1 MCVKARGGIYLKI
14 NILIVE
20 DDEAIS
26 NLIKIS
32 LSMAGYKSR
41 QVFNGLEAFNL
52 LKEEDFDLILMDV
65 MLPGMDGFEVMKR
78 IKNLNVPVIF
88 LTARNG
94 LADKITGLKSGAE
107 DYIVKPFETVE
118 LLARIEVVLRRYSKN
133 NNCIEFKNLR
143 IYEDERIIKK
153 DDEAIDLTLKEFE
166 LMLILVKNKNMALS
180 REYLLEKIW
189 GYEYMGETRTI
200 DTHIQKVRKK
210 LNLIDSIKTVYKI
223 GYRLE
228 E

>member
-1 MCVKARGGIYLKI
+1 MKI

-26 NLIKIS
+26 NLIRIS
-32 LSMAGYKSR
+32 LGIAGYQCK
-41 QVFNGLEAFNL
+41 QVYDGMEAFNL
-52 LKEEDFDLILMDV
+52 IKQESFDLILLDI
-65 MLPGMDGFEVMKR
+65 MLPGIDGFELMKR
-78 IKNLNVPVIF
+78 IKSLNVPVIF
-88 LTARNG
+88 LTAKNG

-118 LLARIEVVLRRYSKN
+118 LLARIEIVLRRYSKN
-133 NNCIEFKNLR
+133 NNCIEFKRLK
-143 IYEDERIIKK
+143 IYEDERIIKNG
-153 DDEAIDLTLKEFE
+153 DETIDLTLKEFE
-166 LMLILVKNKNMALS
+166 LILLLLKNKNMALS

-200 DTHIQKVRKK
+200 DTHIQKIRKK
-210 LNLIDSIKTVYKI
+210 LDIADNIKTVYKI

>member
-1 MCVKARGGIYLKI
+1 MKI

-26 NLIKIS
+26 NLIRIS
-32 LSMAGYKSR
+32 LGMAGYQCK
-41 QVFNGLEAFNL
+41 QVFDGMEAFDL
-52 LKEEDFDLILMDV
+52 IKQESFDLILMDI
-65 MLPGMDGFEVMKR
+65 MLPGIDGFELMKR
-78 IKNLNVPVIF
+78 IRGLNIPVIF
-88 LTARNG
+88 LTAKNG

-118 LLARIEVVLRRYSKN
+118 LLARIEIVLRRYSKN
-133 NNCIEFKNLR
+133 NNCIEFKKLK
-143 IYEDERIIKK
+143 IYEDERIIKNE
-153 DDEAIDLTLKEFE
+153 DETIELTLKEFE
-166 LMLILVKNKNMALS
+166 LILLLVKNKNMALS

-200 DTHIQKVRKK
+200 DTHIQKIRKK
-210 LNLIDSIKTVYKI
+210 LDIADNIKTVYKI

>member
-1 MCVKARGGIYLKI
+1 MKI
-14 NILIVE
+14 NILIIE

-26 NLIKIS
+26 NLIKIN
-32 LSMAGYKSR
+32 LSMAGYESR
-41 QVFNGLEAFNL
+41 QVFDGLEAFNL
-52 LKEEDFDLILMDV
+52 LKEESFDLILMDI
-65 MLPGMDGFEVMKR
+65 MLPSMDGFELMKR
-78 IKNLNVPVIF
+78 IKDLNIPVIF
-88 LTARNG
+88 LTAKNG
-94 LADKITGLKSGAE
+94 LADKVTGLKSGAE

-118 LLARIEVVLRRYSKN
+118 LLARIEIVLRRYSKN
-133 NNCIEFKNLR
+133 SNCIEFKNLK

-153 DDEAIDLTLKEFE
+153 DDEVIELTLKEFE
-166 LMLILVKNKNMALS
+166 LMVLLTKNRNMALS

-200 DTHIQKVRKK
+200 DTHIQKIRKK
-210 LNLIDSIKTVYKI
+210 LDMTDSIKTVYKI

>member
-1 MCVKARGGIYLKI
+1 LKI

-26 NLIKIS
+26 NLIKIN
-32 LSMAGYKSR
+32 LNMVGYESQ
-41 QVFNGLEAFNL
+41 QVFDGVEAFNL
-52 LKEEDFDLILMDV
+52 LKKEAFDLILMDI
-65 MLPGMDGFEVMKR
+65 MLPGIDGFELMKR
-78 IKNLNVPVIF
+78 IKDLNVPVIF
-88 LTARNG
+88 LTAKNG
-94 LADKITGLKSGAE
+94 LVDKVTGLKSGAE

-118 LLARIEVVLRRYSKN
+118 LLARIEIVLRRYSKN
-133 NNCIEFKNLR
+133 SNCIEFKNLK
-143 IYEDERIIKK
+143 IYEEERIIKK
-153 DDEAIDLTLKEFE
+153 EDETIDLTLKEFE
-166 LMLILVKNKNMALS
+166 LVLLLVKNKNMALS

-200 DTHIQKVRKK
+200 DTHIQKIRKK
-210 LNLIDSIKTVYKI
+210 LGIADYIKTVYKI

>member
-1 MCVKARGGIYLKI
+1 MKI

-26 NLIKIS
+26 NLIRIS
-32 LSMAGYKSR
+32 LGMAGYECK
-41 QVFNGLEAFNL
+41 QVFDGMEAFDL
-52 LKEEDFDLILMDV
+52 IKQESFDLILMDI
-65 MLPGMDGFEVMKR
+65 MLPGIDGFELMKR
-78 IKNLNVPVIF
+78 IRGLNIPVIF
-88 LTARNG
+88 LTAKNG

-118 LLARIEVVLRRYSKN
+118 LLARIEIVLRRYSKN
-133 NNCIEFKNLR
+133 NNCIEFKKLK
-143 IYEDERIIKK
+143 IYEDERIIKNG
-153 DDEAIDLTLKEFE
+153 DETIELTLKEFE
-166 LMLILVKNKNMALS
+166 LILLLVKNKNMALS

-200 DTHIQKVRKK
+200 DTHIQKIRKK
-210 LNLIDSIKTVYKI
+210 LDIADNIKTVYKI

>member
-1 MCVKARGGIYLKI
+1 MKI

-26 NLIKIS
+26 NLIKIN
-32 LSMAGYKSR
+32 LNMAGYEST
-41 QVFNGLEAFNL
+41 QIFDGLEALNL
-52 LKEEDFDLILMDV
+52 IKEKSFDLILMDI
-65 MLPGMDGFEVMKR
+65 MLPGMDGFEV
-78 IKNLNVPVIF
+78 IKKIRNLNIPVIF
-88 LTARNG
+88 LTAKNG
-94 LADKITGLKSGAE
+94 LADKVTGLKSGAE

-133 NNCIEFKNLR
+133 NNCIEFKNLK
-143 IYEDERIIKK
+143 IYEEERIIKK
-153 DDEAIDLTLKEFE
+153 DNRTIDLTLKEFE
-166 LMLILVKNKNMALS
+166 LIVMLVKNKNMALS

-200 DTHIQKVRKK
+200 DTHIQKIRKK
-210 LNLIDSIKTVYKI
+210 LDLTDNIKTVYKI

>member
-1 MCVKARGGIYLKI
+1 MRI

-26 NLIKIS
+26 NLIRIS
-32 LSMAGYKSR
+32 LGMAGYECK
-41 QVFNGLEAFNL
+41 QVFDGMEAFEL
-52 LKEEDFDLILMDV
+52 IKQESFDLILMDI
-65 MLPGMDGFEVMKR
+65 MLPGIDGFEIMKR
-78 IKNLNVPVIF
+78 IRGLNIPVIF
-88 LTARNG
+88 LTAKNG

-118 LLARIEVVLRRYSKN
+118 LLARIEIVLRRYSKN
-133 NNCIEFKNLR
+133 NNCIEFKRLK
-143 IYEDERIIKK
+143 IYEDERIIKNG
-153 DDEAIDLTLKEFE
+153 DETIDLTLKEFE
-166 LMLILVKNKNMALS
+166 LILLLVKNKNMALS

-200 DTHIQKVRKK
+200 DTHIQKIRKK
-210 LNLIDSIKTVYKI
+210 LDIADNIKTVYKI

>member
-1 MCVKARGGIYLKI
+1 MKI

-26 NLIKIS
+26 NLIRIS
-32 LSMAGYKSR
+32 LGMAGYQCK
-41 QVFNGLEAFNL
+41 QVFDGMEAFDL
-52 LKEEDFDLILMDV
+52 IKQESFDLILMDI
-65 MLPGMDGFEVMKR
+65 MLPGIDGFELMKR
-78 IKNLNVPVIF
+78 IRGLNIPVIF
-88 LTARNG
+88 LTAKNG

-118 LLARIEVVLRRYSKN
+118 LLARIEIVLRRYSKN
-133 NNCIEFKNLR
+133 NNCIEFKKLK
-143 IYEDERIIKK
+143 IYEDERIIKNG
-153 DDEAIDLTLKEFE
+153 DETIELTLKEFE
-166 LMLILVKNKNMALS
+166 LILLLVKNKNMALS

-200 DTHIQKVRKK
+200 DTHIQKIRKK
-210 LNLIDSIKTVYKI
+210 LDIADNIKTVYKI

>member
-1 MCVKARGGIYLKI
+1 MKT

-26 NLIKIS
+26 NLIRIS
-32 LSMAGYKSR
+32 LGMAGYECK
-41 QVFNGLEAFNL
+41 QVFDGMEAFDL
-52 LKEEDFDLILMDV
+52 IKQESFDLILMDI
-65 MLPGMDGFEVMKR
+65 MLPGIDGFELMKR
-78 IKNLNVPVIF
+78 IRGLNIPVIF
-88 LTARNG
+88 LTAKNG

-118 LLARIEVVLRRYSKN
+118 LLARIEIVLRRYSKN
-133 NNCIEFKNLR
+133 NNCIEFKKLK
-143 IYEDERIIKK
+143 IYEDERIIKNG
-153 DDEAIDLTLKEFE
+153 DETIELTLKEFE
-166 LMLILVKNKNMALS
+166 LILLLVKNKNMALS

-200 DTHIQKVRKK
+200 DTHIQKIRKK
-210 LNLIDSIKTVYKI
+210 LDIADNIKTVYKI

>member
-1 MCVKARGGIYLKI
+1 MKI

-26 NLIKIS
+26 NLIKIN
-32 LSMAGYKSR
+32 LNMVGYKSQ
-41 QVFNGLEAFNL
+41 QVFDGLEAFNL
-52 LKEEDFDLILMDV
+52 LKKEAFDLILMDI
-65 MLPGMDGFEVMKR
+65 MLPSMDGFELMEK
-78 IKNLNVPVIF
+78 IKDLNIPVIF
-88 LTARNG
+88 LTAKNG
-94 LADKITGLKSGAE
+94 LADKVTGLKSGAE
-107 DYIVKPFETVE
+107 DYIIKPFETVE
-118 LLARIEVVLRRYSKN
+118 LLARIEIVLRRYSKN
-133 NNCIEFKNLR
+133 SNCIEFKNLK

-153 DDEAIDLTLKEFE
+153 VDEVIELTLKEFE
-166 LMLILVKNKNMALS
+166 LMLLLVKNKNMAIS

-200 DTHIQKVRKK
+200 DAHIQKIRKK
-210 LNLIDSIKTVYKI
+210 LDITDNIKTVYKI

>member
-1 MCVKARGGIYLKI
+1 MKI

-26 NLIKIS
+26 NLIKIN
-32 LSMAGYKSR
+32 LNMVGYESQ
-41 QVFNGLEAFNL
+41 QVFDGVEAFNL
-52 LKEEDFDLILMDV
+52 LKKEAFDLILMDI
-65 MLPGMDGFEVMKR
+65 MLPGIDGFELMKR
-78 IKNLNVPVIF
+78 IKDLNVPVIF
-88 LTARNG
+88 LTAKNG
-94 LADKITGLKSGAE
+94 LVDKVTGLKSGAE

-118 LLARIEVVLRRYSKN
+118 LLARIEIVLRRYSKN
-133 NNCIEFKNLR
+133 SNCIEFKNLK
-143 IYEDERIIKK
+143 IYEEERIIKK
-153 DDEAIDLTLKEFE
+153 EDETIDLTLKEFE
-166 LMLILVKNKNMALS
+166 LVLLLVKNKNMALS

-200 DTHIQKVRKK
+200 DTHIQKIRKK
-210 LNLIDSIKTVYKI
+210 LGIADYIKTVYKI

>member
-1 MCVKARGGIYLKI
+1 MKI

-26 NLIKIS
+26 NLIKIN
-32 LSMAGYKSR
+32 LSMVGYESK
-41 QVFNGLEAFNL
+41 QVFDGLEAFHV
-52 LKEEDFDLILMDV
+52 LKEETFDLILMDI
-65 MLPGMDGFEVMKR
+65 MMPGMDGFELMKK
-78 IKNLNVPVIF
+78 IKDFNIPVIF
-88 LTARNG
+88 LTAKNG
-94 LADKITGLKSGAE
+94 LADKVTGLKSGAE

-118 LLARIEVVLRRYSKN
+118 LLARIEIVLRRYSKN
-133 NNCIEFKNLR
+133 SNCNEFKNLK
-143 IYEDERIIKK
+143 IYEEERIIKK
-153 DDEAIDLTLKEFE
+153 DDETIELTLKEFE
-166 LMLILVKNKNMALS
+166 LMILLVKNKNMALS

-200 DTHIQKVRKK
+200 DTHIQKIRKK
-210 LNLIDSIKTVYKI
+210 LDIADSIKTVYKI

>member
-1 MCVKARGGIYLKI
+1 LKI
-14 NILIVE
+14 NILIIE
-20 DDEAIS
+20 DEEAIS
-26 NLIKIS
+26 NLIKIN
-32 LSMAGYKSR
+32 LTMAGYESR
-41 QVFNGLEAFNL
+41 QVFDGLEALNL
-52 LKEEDFDLILMDV
+52 LKEESFDLILMDI
-65 MLPGMDGFEVMKR
+65 MLPGMDGFELMKR
-78 IKNLNVPVIF
+78 IKDLNIPVIF
-88 LTARNG
+88 LTAKNG
-94 LADKITGLKSGAE
+94 LADKVNGLKAGAE

-133 NNCIEFKNLR
+133 SNCIEFKSLQ
-143 IYEDERIIKK
+143 IYEDKRIIKK
-153 DDEAIDLTLKEFE
+153 DEETIELTLKEFE
-166 LMLILVKNKNMALS
+166 LMLLLVKNKNIALS

-210 LNLIDSIKTVYKI
+210 LNIADNIKTVYKI

>member
-1 MCVKARGGIYLKI
+1 LKL

-26 NLIKIS
+26 NLIKIN
-32 LSMAGYKSR
+32 LNMAGYGSK
-41 QVFNGLEAFNL
+41 QIFDGLEAYNL
-52 LKEEDFDLILMDV
+52 LKEEAFDLILMDI
-65 MLPGMDGFEVMKR
+65 MLPGMDGFELMEKIR
-78 IKNLNVPVIF
+78 ELNIPVIF
-88 LTARNG
+88 LTAKNG
-94 LADKITGLKSGAE
+94 LADKVTGLKSGAE

-133 NNCIEFKNLR
+133 NDCIEFKNLK
-143 IYEDERIIKK
+143 IYEDERIVRKA
-153 DDEAIDLTLKEFE
+153 DEIIELTLKEFE
-166 LMLILVKNKNMALS
+166 LILMLVKNKNIALS
-180 REYLLEKIW
+180 REYLLEKVW

-200 DTHIQKVRKK
+200 DTHIQKLRKK
-210 LNLIDSIKTVYKI
+210 LEITEYIKTVYKI

>member
-1 MCVKARGGIYLKI
+1 MKI

-26 NLIKIS
+26 NLIRIS
-32 LSMAGYKSR
+32 LGMAGYECK
-41 QVFNGLEAFNL
+41 QVFDGMEAFEL
-52 LKEEDFDLILMDV
+52 IKQESFDLILMDI
-65 MLPGMDGFEVMKR
+65 MLPGIDGFEIMKR
-78 IKNLNVPVIF
+78 IRGLNIPVIF
-88 LTARNG
+88 LTAKNG

-118 LLARIEVVLRRYSKN
+118 LLARIEIVLRRYSKN
-133 NNCIEFKNLR
+133 NNCIEFKRLK
-143 IYEDERIIKK
+143 IYEDERIIKNG
-153 DDEAIDLTLKEFE
+153 DETIDLTLKEFE
-166 LMLILVKNKNMALS
+166 LILLLVKNKNMALS

-200 DTHIQKVRKK
+200 DTHIQKIRKK
-210 LNLIDSIKTVYKI
+210 LDIADNIKTVYKI